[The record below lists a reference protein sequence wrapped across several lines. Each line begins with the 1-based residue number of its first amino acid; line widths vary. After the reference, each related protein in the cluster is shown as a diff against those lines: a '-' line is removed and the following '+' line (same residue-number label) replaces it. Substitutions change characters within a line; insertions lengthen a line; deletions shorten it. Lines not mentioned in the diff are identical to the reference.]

1 MWWIPDCFDEGGD
14 TFASTNKWLDTLST
28 FWFGW
33 GCTHSF
39 NQSGVSKANGELWT
53 PVLQVPGY
61 AREEGGPLMAT
72 SMIQYDDDVMGV
84 VVVGRLR
91 RERNGEGLRKGGV

>member
-1 MWWIPDCFDEGGD
+1 
-14 TFASTNKWLDTLST
+14 
-28 FWFGW
+28 
-33 GCTHSF
+33 
-39 NQSGVSKANGELWT
+39 
-53 PVLQVPGY
+53 
-61 AREEGGPLMAT
+61 MAT